1 MSVSPLRRGSA
12 RVRSRRSNRSIPTR
26 KKPCSFP
33 GRSAA
38 DRAAPCCVFRPLAQM
53 NARAGGPQRPC
64 LSDTAI
70 NPRERRIFTA
80 RRLTDDPPT
89 LLRNTERPANASARS
104 SSGRFKRCSLR
115 CRPTGAAPA
124 RSSRNCTHRLQDR
137 SCGPTRCFDCSLDDT
152 VAVSPLLSWACWLPP
167 WRQAI
172 VATAASPKRRSRDSR
187 QPLSSPRRW
196 DR

>member
-1 MSVSPLRRGSA
+1 VWRLIGRRHAAFLGALA
-12 RVRSRRSNRSIPTR
+12 R
-26 KKPCSFP
+26 
-33 GRSAA
+33 
-38 DRAAPCCVFRPLAQM
+38 M

-80 RRLTDDPPT
+80 RRLTDEPPT
-89 LLRNTERPANASARS
+89 LLRSTECPANASARS

-115 CRPTGAAPA
+115 CRPTGAAPP

-137 SCGPTRCFDCSLDDT
+137 SCGPTRCFDCSLDDHQHGRGKPT
-152 VAVSPLLSWACWLPP
+152 PFVGLLASALEAGHRRDSGVA
-167 WRQAI
+167 Q
-172 VATAASPKRRSRDSR
+172 RRSRDSR